1 MSTTEKVIEI
11 PASILKAENMTYDNT
26 NSGLE
31 AENAQ
36 EAIDALNE
44 ELKNG
49 ASSEALKEHI
59 ESTNNPHKVTAEQV
73 GLGNVP
79 NVSTNDQTPTF
90 TPAATLETL
99 TPGEKISA
107 LFGKIAK
114 AIIDLISHIGNKSNP
129 HGVTKDQIG
138 LGNVDNTADNSKPVS
153 TSQQDAIDAAY
164 YNANQYTDQ
173 KIAELING
181 APSTLDTLKE
191 IADAMAESE
200 DVVAALDAAI
210 GTKAS
215 QSELDSHLASKSN
228 PHGVTKS
235 QVGLGSVPN
244 VTTNDQTPTY
254 TEATTLATLNSG
266 EKLSVAFGKI
276 AKAVNDFIN
285 HLSASNPH
293 NITSVS
299 GNAGTATKLATARN
313 IDGVSFDG
321 SADIVHYAIC
331 ETAADVAEKII
342 DIPNFV
348 LKKGSTIQVRFE
360 NGNTAQSPTLNVN
373 GTGAAAIYYTYE
385 DDSGNIGFSS
395 AIKISA
401 PIKKGHIYHFVYD
414 GSSKYY
420 KWLMVN
426 PLNTENYKTS
436 FTSNDTADPTAWTN
450 VDVLYSTESHRSIFA
465 KISTMFSNIRYIW
478 KLIGT
483 TDISNVA
490 DGTVTGAIKDNRGG
504 LNGISGLLL
513 EQIIG
518 SLPLFGFGG
527 DYENGNTISCQ
538 INIDVPYILYI
549 TGELDGKF
557 YKKYYYILIDD
568 VDNNGGIVELVYD
581 NTPVGVDFKHN
592 VVADWD
598 NEDMSIT
605 FLSTM
610 DDVQYAALYEM
621 DFSAQFRGTSSGYSY
636 TERNGFG
643 TLSLCGATV
652 KDLANWY
659 STVKYKLGNNY
670 VYASVIIDLTAG
682 DICYPGVVYFNSSGI
697 GVDYIDNMGGAFNGT
712 ELSDTTAQIYGS
724 VTFPLF

>member
-1 MSTTEKVIEI
+1 MSEITTEKEI
-11 PASILKAENMTYDNT
+11 TVAEGLGNATPSQVLAGTTFSSEDGFNLVGEYVPTGTTASDISYDNSL
-26 NSGLE
+26 SGLT
-31 AENAQ
+31 AQ
-36 EAIDALNE
+36 NMQAAID
-44 ELKNG
+44 
-49 ASSEALKEHI
+49 EHV
-59 ESTNNPHKVTAEQV
+59 TNKNNPHNVTKSHVGLGNVDNTADADKPVSTEQRNAIDEVQSNLNTHTSATDNPHNVTAEQV

-90 TPAATLETL
+90 TPASTLETL
-99 TPGEKISA
+99 SPGEKISA

-173 KIAELING
+173 KISELING

-200 DVVAALDAAI
+200 DVVEALNAAI

-254 TEATTLATLNSG
+254 TEATTLASLNSG

-331 ETAADVAEKII
+331 ETAADVAAKVV

-348 LKKGSTIQVRFE
+348 LQKGATIKVRFK
-360 NGNTAQSPTLNVN
+360 NGNTAASPTLTVN
-373 GTGAAAIYYTYE
+373 GYGPKSIYYIFVNEDGTVGIDSYVKNSCPIIKDRIYE
-385 DDSGNIGFSS
+385 
-395 AIKISA
+395 
-401 PIKKGHIYHFVYD
+401 FVYD

-420 KWLMVN
+420 QWFMVN
-426 PLNTENYKTS
+426 TLNSENHITS
-436 FTSNDTADPTAWTN
+436 FSSSDSESPTGWTD
-450 VDVLYSTESHRSIFA
+450 VDVLKSAETHRSMFS

-478 KLIGT
+478 NLIGT
-483 TDISNVA
+483 TDISA
-490 DGTVTGAIKDNRGG
+490 IGGGTVTDILSKVKLKVLPVYYPVVIQSKASMSVEFMDIGLLSNQVVSLIPFTDCYGTTMNVTMWEDSAGFECQILDGYVQIEQG
-504 LNGISGLLL
+504 TAFGVYVVYCELGTTLLNG
-513 EQIIG
+513 
-518 SLPLFGFGG
+518 
-527 DYENGNTISCQ
+527 
-538 INIDVPYILYI
+538 VPM
-549 TGELDGKF
+549 
-557 YKKYYYILIDD
+557 
-568 VDNNGGIVELVYD
+568 
-581 NTPVGVDFKHN
+581 P
-592 VVADWD
+592 
-598 NEDMSIT
+598 
-605 FLSTM
+605 
-610 DDVQYAALYEM
+610 
-621 DFSAQFRGTSSGYSY
+621 
-636 TERNGFG
+636 
-643 TLSLCGATV
+643 
-652 KDLANWY
+652 
-659 STVKYKLGNNY
+659 
-670 VYASVIIDLTAG
+670 
-682 DICYPGVVYFNSSGI
+682 
-697 GVDYIDNMGGAFNGT
+697 
-712 ELSDTTAQIYGS
+712 
-724 VTFPLF
+724 